1 MVDIAKS
8 LEFLDK
14 LAKDNY
20 YIGVGYDAFVCATTI
35 RELEKVTK
43 IHAFRLNLVQNM
55 IEKLESHEDFNN
67 PTADLIL
74 KSQVDIL
81 KLVQKEVSD
90 YAEKVRAGKL

>member
-14 LAKDNY
+14 LAADNSY
-20 YIGVGYDAFVCATTI
+20 MGIGYDAFVCANTI
-35 RELEKVTK
+35 RELEKVMK
-43 IHAFRLNLVQNM
+43 IHVFRVNLIQSM

-81 KLVQKEVSD
+81 KLVQKEVSN
-90 YAEKVRAGKL
+90 YAEKVRTGKL